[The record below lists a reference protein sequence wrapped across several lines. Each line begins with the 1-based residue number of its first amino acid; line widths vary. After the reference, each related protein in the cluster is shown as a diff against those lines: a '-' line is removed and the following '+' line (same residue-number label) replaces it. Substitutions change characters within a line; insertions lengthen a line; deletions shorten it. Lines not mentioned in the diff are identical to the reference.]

1 MLRKIAL
8 GLTLSAALL
17 LFACPDKNKAEA
29 EQPPAAP
36 KLNKTQ
42 EDIAHAPR
50 RTLDNVERAG
60 DRAEKATEAR
70 VNKAAAAMEEE

>member
-8 GLTLSAALL
+8 GLTLSASLL
-17 LFACPDKNKAEA
+17 LFACPDKKADEP
-29 EQPPAAP
+29 EPVQAAP

-42 EDIAHAPR
+42 ADIAHAPR
-50 RTLDNVERAG
+50 NTLDKVERAG

-70 VNKAAAAMEEE
+70 VNKAAAALEEE